1 MPSNSQHIYSKCLL
15 ILLVLFSPIIIAD
28 GGNALKEGIDTGVD
42 AYNRGDYEAAKKIWI
57 KATNANSA
65 SAQYNLGQMY
75 RMGQGVSID
84 YQQAKT
90 WYMAAAKQGHP
101 QAQGN
106 LGTLYYHGKL
116 GEPNYSEAYKWL
128 LPAAKQHN
136 TQAQR
141 MIGAMLYNGDGVKK
155 DVVQSFAWLT
165 LASEKNQQAMANKNQ
180 LEQELTARQKQDAQ
194 RLVDKIRNT
203 PKTAELKIPAPET
216 TIPASKAPRQYRVQ
230 LGAYRLE
237 ETAETTFLRLQNR
250 IPELLGDLTLKIELT
265 SPDSP
270 ESTLFR
276 LQAGAFSE
284 RKDATT
290 RCDRLKKKGYSC
302 AVVKT

>member
-1 MPSNSQHIYSKCLL
+1 MQSKSLHLYSKCLL
-15 ILLVLFSPIIIAD
+15 ILLILFSPIIIAA
-28 GGNALKEGIDTGVD
+28 GGNTLKEEINTGIN
-42 AYNRGDYEAAKKIWI
+42 AYNRGDYEAAKKIWT
-57 KATNANSA
+57 KAANANSA

-75 RMGQGVSID
+75 RMGQGVTID

-116 GEPNYSEAYKWL
+116 GEPDYSEAYKWL
-128 LPAAKQHN
+128 LPAAQQHN

-155 DVVQSFAWLT
+155 DIVQSFAWLT

-180 LEQELTARQKQDAQ
+180 LEQELTALQKQDAQ
-194 RLVDKIRNT
+194 RLVDKLRST
-203 PKTAELKIPAPET
+203 RKTDELKTPARET
-216 TIPASKAPRQYRVQ
+216 TTPTSKAPLQYRVQ

-237 ETAETTFLRLQNR
+237 ETAKETFLKLQNR
-250 IPELLGDLTLKIELT
+250 MPDLLGELKLKIELT

-276 LQAGAFSE
+276 LQAGGFSE
-284 RKDATT
+284 RRDAKTL
-290 RCDRLKKKGYSC
+290 CEQLKKKGSNC
-302 AVVKT
+302 VVVKT

>member
-1 MPSNSQHIYSKCLL
+1 MQSKRQNLYSKGLF
-15 ILLVLFSPIIIAD
+15 ILLSLFSPLIIATGED
-28 GGNALKEGIDTGVD
+28 SLKEDIDTGVN
-42 AYNRGDYEAAKKIWI
+42 AYNRGEFDAAKKIWTL
-57 KATNANSA
+57 AANANSA

-141 MIGAMLYNGDGVKK
+141 MIGAMFYNGEGVKK
-155 DVVQSFAWLT
+155 DIVKSFAWLT

-180 LEQELTARQKQDAQ
+180 LEQELTALQKQDAQ
-194 RLVDKIRNT
+194 RLVDKLRST
-203 PKTAELKIPAPET
+203 PTISEIKTPVPET
-216 TIPASKAPRQYRVQ
+216 TPPALKTPLQYRVQ
-230 LGAYRLE
+230 IGAYRLE
-237 ETAETTFLRLQNR
+237 ETVRTTFLRLQNR
-250 IPELLGDLTLKIELT
+250 MPELLGDLTLKIELT

-290 RCDRLKKKGYSC
+290 LCELLKKKGYSC